1 MLTRGLDHT
10 FAFKQDVLIGTL
22 QTGGFVEAGFTVCG
36 TGLAG
41 LGGGGEVVGG
51 AGGGAVLL
59 VQDVARLA
67 GGAGVEVEAG
77 QAGVQAGD
85 ALGAVE
91 GEELWGAGGDAL
103 VGL

>member
-1 MLTRGLDHT
+1 M
-10 FAFKQDVLIGTL
+10 
-22 QTGGFVEAGFTVCG
+22 
-36 TGLAG
+36 
-41 LGGGGEVVGG
+41 
-51 AGGGAVLL
+51 
-59 VQDVARLA
+59 QDVARLA